1 MTTTQAY
8 DLTLPLRRS
17 TSVVFASPHS
27 GRQYPPEFLARTILD
42 ERAIRTSEDAFVD
55 QLLDCVPALGA
66 PLIAA
71 RAPRAFID
79 LNRAPDELD
88 PALVEG
94 VRPIAHNPRVSSGL
108 GIIPRVVSGG
118 RAIYRGKLTQSEAE
132 ARIAT
137 WWRPYHARLQRLLD
151 ETRDEFGEAVL
162 VDFHSMPHEAID
174 SLASSGARRPDIVI
188 GDRFGATAHPVVVE
202 RIEEAFERAGLR
214 VMRNAPFA
222 GAFIAQT
229 YGRPSRR
236 QHAVQIEVDRSLY
249 MNEQEIRPNAN
260 FAGFKQLL
268 AQVLS
273 DICHA
278 GRGRLPMAAE

>member
-1 MTTTQAY
+1 MTTQAY
-8 DLTLPLRRS
+8 DLTLPLRRT

-27 GRQYPPEFLARTILD
+27 GRHYPAEFLASSVLD
-42 ERAIRTSEDAFVD
+42 ERTIRTSEDAFVD
-55 QLLDCVPALGA
+55 QLLDGVSALGA

-94 VRPIAHNPRVSSGL
+94 VRPVAHNPRVSSGL
-108 GIIPRVVSGG
+108 GVIPRVVSGG
-118 RAIYRGKLTQSEAE
+118 RAIYRGKLSRAEAE
-132 ARIAT
+132 ERIAT
-137 WWRPYHARLQRLLD
+137 WWRPYHGRLQSLLD
-151 ETRDEFGEAVL
+151 ETRTEFGEAVL

-188 GDRFGATAHPVVVE
+188 GDRFGATAHPMVVE

-249 MNEQEIRPNAN
+249 MNEQEIRPNGN
-260 FAGFKQLL
+260 FNGFKRLL
-268 AQVLS
+268 GEVLAE
-273 DICHA
+273 ITRA